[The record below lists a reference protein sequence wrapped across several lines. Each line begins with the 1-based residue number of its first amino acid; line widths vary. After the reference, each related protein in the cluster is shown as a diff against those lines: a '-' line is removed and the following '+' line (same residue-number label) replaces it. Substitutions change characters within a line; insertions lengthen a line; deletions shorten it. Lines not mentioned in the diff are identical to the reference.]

1 MRMLYLLKKVIKGV
15 NMQISKLIVSSVL
28 SVTLFAQVSWGQIAS
43 TELVLGSP
51 SLVSSEAK
59 VSQFVARED
68 VAKAFEEMGVD
79 PKTVELKLASLS
91 DDEINSIASNIDTL
105 PAGGD
110 GGSIIGAIVF
120 IFIVLLITDILGLTK
135 VFNFTRS
142 VR

>member
-1 MRMLYLLKKVIKGV
+1 
-15 NMQISKLIVSSVL
+15 MQISKPIVSLVL

-43 TELVLGSP
+43 TELILGAP
-51 SLVSSEAK
+51 SAVSSQDK
-59 VSQFVARED
+59 VSQFVARDD
-68 VAKAFEEMGVD
+68 VADAFEKLGVD
-79 PKTVELKLASLS
+79 PKMIELKVASLS
-91 DDEINSIASNIDTL
+91 DEEASTIASKIDTL

-120 IFIVLLITDILGLTK
+120 IFVVLLITDILGLTK